1 MKPLLP
7 ASLLKLFQR
16 DTKSDKS
23 IKQKIR
29 DLPSNLRLATL
40 GAWRGRERGLA
51 VIAGVFLASL
61 VITTV
66 LAYGVGLSQLFLA
79 DSLESEPFDAKIEFN
94 KAPTYDSEGWTNNT
108 TTLMETCDELTVRVE
123 VTDCTVI
130 LGRQGIHGGGFFNE
144 DFVVAQPLEMRS
156 ITSSSNELW
165 GNVSFVYPEL
175 ENAGPPISS
184 MRGIRLLG
192 PGAFDGELAERIGEQ
207 VIFGLGNWSSAEE
220 VEAQRGV
227 FLPSNIASEAK
238 AEVGD
243 KLDAIK
249 FAYVVDKKAAALA
262 EANDWDCAG
271 TVDVG
276 SNGYAYCRVDMTLTN
291 MTVLGIYEPWAL
303 ANPTLSPNPIFTTWT
318 ALEEEDRNRLIDN
331 DHMYLGVT
339 IDRALLPTSSTD
351 AAAEWVQDLGVEIES
366 QNYTSENIEIFYFD
380 IIGGTITFL
389 EIFLGLVQ
397 AFDYIIMIPIVILS
411 LSVLIYGLILSLEQR
426 RREIAIHRV
435 IGATASGLQSM
446 VLLELAVMS
455 TFAWG
460 AGYILAIAVV
470 PIVLSS
476 VGFMAFESL
485 ENVDVNPTL
494 GMTSTLITAA
504 ATLGLA
510 LLFGRSRS
518 KEFIELEIEEGVR
531 KVREVS
537 KPKRWLHWM
546 MFIIGAIAATD
557 TWLEM
562 NGSEDGLNSNWFV
575 EGLLGLFGPFLLWIG
590 GALLLGRVGAKGP
603 RIMQLFFGRTPLLKD
618 VKRGLKGS
626 GSTESINRL
635 SVIMLLTLSIVTLA
649 AVQGYTGTLV
659 DEYTASATV
668 GSDLQIVTEQPSN
681 LSEIKVIIDEVY
693 GDELLFTATTVTSI
707 ILETEDGETFQTW
720 VILNGTDT
728 ILDWTEQSIPG
739 NNIDSTLESYGA
751 LTFSAGESAAY
762 NLDIWGS
769 GRKGSDDRGDELLSL
784 DDERSVEMVFTWTDI
799 EFTIAE
805 PDSEQDNDT
814 GLEFEIGLFDDLLQS
829 YSQSMRLDFS
839 NIDLSG
845 ADLSNR
851 NLSRIDFS
859 GTNLTGAD
867 LSGSRLSE
875 SLFYGTDLTE
885 TNFADANL
893 SNAIISDGMG
903 PNVIVNSNFT
913 NANLE
918 GAYGLYAF
926 SFSDFTNATC
936 PNGVI
941 TNTSSCDEFTNS
953 LAPENMTPLL
963 QELLF
968 SSEISFEI
976 NTQSFNETLNY
987 IGIHEF
993 IPGVSS
999 TTMSDS
1005 LIIGETSWRAFIGNE
1020 RANNFTS
1027 NSWIIKIEGVE
1038 GDQLEAFRANLEA
1051 DSRVSSSIDW
1061 STEHGKVERSGGL
1074 IFGTPGLL
1082 SLQFV
1087 VASIAAV
1094 ASAFVFLS
1102 LVLNQRRKELAVLQ
1116 AIGAS
1121 PNQIVRLVLFEILSI
1136 VVVSMFLGVLL
1147 GMALALSFNGLFSVF
1162 GFIFSIF
1169 GGSETNIDR
1178 NLIWPWT
1185 ELILVSLTVF
1195 IAVVL
1200 ALLTTTRKALKSDL
1214 ATVLKG
1220 G

>member
-7 ASLLKLFQR
+7 SFLLKLFQR
-16 DTKSDKS
+16 DKKSDKT
-23 IKQKIR
+23 IRQKIR

-79 DSLESEPFDAKIEFN
+79 DSLESEPFDAKIEFD
-94 KAPTYDSEGWTNNT
+94 KAPTYESDGWTNNT
-108 TTLMETCDELTVRVE
+108 TTLMETCDELTLRVE

-156 ITSSSNELW
+156 ISSSNELW
-165 GNVSFVYPEL
+165 DNVSFLYPEL
-175 ENAGPPISS
+175 ANAGPPISS

-238 AEVGD
+238 AQVGD
-243 KLDAIK
+243 KLDSIK

-262 EANDWDCAG
+262 EANDWDCPG
-271 TVDVG
+271 TIDVG

-303 ANPTLSPNPIFTTWT
+303 ANPTLAPNPIFTTWT
-318 ALEEEDRNRLIDN
+318 ALEEVDRNRLIDN

-351 AAAEWVQDLGVEIES
+351 AASEWVQDLGVEIES

-455 TFAWG
+455 TFAWI

-485 ENVDVNPTL
+485 DNIDVNPAL
-494 GMTSTLITAA
+494 GMGSTIITAA

-546 MFIIGAIAATD
+546 MFIIGLIAATD

-590 GALLLGRVGAKGP
+590 GALLLGRLGAKGP

-681 LSEIKVIIDEVY
+681 LSEIKVIMDEVY
-693 GDELLFTATTVTSI
+693 GEELVFTATTVTSI

-720 VILNGTDT
+720 VILNGTKT

-739 NNIDSTLESYGA
+739 NNIESTLDSYGA

-769 GRKGSDDRGDELLSL
+769 GRKGSDDRGDELLAL

-799 EFTIAE
+799 EFTIS
-805 PDSEQDNDT
+805 DSEQDNDT
-814 GLEFEIGLFDDLLQS
+814 ELEFEIDLFDDLLQS
-829 YSQSMRLDFS
+829 YSQSMSLDLS
-839 NIDLSG
+839 NLDLSG
-845 ADLSNR
+845 NDLSDR
-851 NLSRIDFS
+851 DLSRVDFS
-859 GTNLTGAD
+859 GTNLSGVD
-867 LSGSRLSE
+867 FSGSTLSE
-875 SLFYGTDLTE
+875 SLFYGSDLTE
-885 TNFADANL
+885 ANFSNTNM
-893 SNAIISDGMG
+893 SNVVISDGLG
-903 PNVIVNSNFT
+903 PNIIINSNFT

-918 GAYGLYAF
+918 GAYGLYVL
-926 SFSDFTNATC
+926 STSDLTNATC
-936 PNGVI
+936 PNGAI
-941 TNTSSCDEFTNS
+941 TNNSSCDEFVNS
-953 LAPENMTPLL
+953 LGPEDMPPLL

-968 SSEISFEI
+968 SSQISFEI
-976 NTQSFNETLNY
+976 NTQTFNETLNY

-993 IPGVSS
+993 IPGVPT
-999 TTMSDS
+999 TTMDDS
-1005 LIIGETSWRAFIGNE
+1005 LIIGEKSWRAFIGNE
-1020 RANNFTS
+1020 RADNFTS

-1038 GDQLEAFRANLEA
+1038 GDQLEALRANLEA
-1051 DSRVSSSIDW
+1051 DSRVSSAMDW

-1121 PNQIVRLVLFEILSI
+1121 PNQIIRLVLFEILSI

-1162 GFIFSIF
+1162 GFIFAIF
-1169 GGSETNIDR
+1169 GGSETSIDR
-1178 NLIWPWT
+1178 NLIWPWA
-1185 ELILVSLTVF
+1185 ELIFVSLTVF

-1220 G
+1220 E